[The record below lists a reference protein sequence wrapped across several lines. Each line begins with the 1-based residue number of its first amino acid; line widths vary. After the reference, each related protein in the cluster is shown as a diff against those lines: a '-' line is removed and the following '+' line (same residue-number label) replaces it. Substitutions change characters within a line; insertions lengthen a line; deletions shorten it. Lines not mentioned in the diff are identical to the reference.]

1 MLHWFINVNMN
12 TFFMWGYTNNLSGLL
27 SRHNITFIFVSVVS
41 LFSYFS
47 ILTLICH
54 PKYRYFLVLYLY
66 TLCKHTV
73 LDNEEQTHWAIIA
86 YFIDTY
92 LNNRKEKFVCA
103 NFAFV
108 LTVSIKEG
116 RTSRIVFCLSLA
128 FIMTDYRCLTLKM
141 HKLLFIEM
149 Y

>member
-1 MLHWFINVNMN
+1 ML
-12 TFFMWGYTNNLSGLL
+12 GCTNNLSGLL

-54 PKYRYFLVLYLY
+54 PKYEYFLFFAYMFY
-66 TLCKHTV
+66 AKHTV

-116 RTSRIVFCLSLA
+116 CTSRIVFCLSLA